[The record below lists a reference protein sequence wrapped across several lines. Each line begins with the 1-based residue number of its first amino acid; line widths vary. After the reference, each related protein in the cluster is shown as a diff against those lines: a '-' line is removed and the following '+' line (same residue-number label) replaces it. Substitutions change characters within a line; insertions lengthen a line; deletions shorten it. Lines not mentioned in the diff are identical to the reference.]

1 MVGDVCV
8 CVLTCPPAGKAV
20 SNTKAYQ
27 SPLDVPPPP
36 RNLTTR
42 IKAKLRITHH
52 NPSSRTHQT
61 SSPKENGRQPGRL
74 CIPVAVAAFR
84 CWKQNENHHSSD
96 PVASATSKSIFCS
109 HHQRRG
115 IAPRFLSPCIH
126 SSRIGRVATYI
137 AIVCRQ
143 TSIYSPMVCSPHSS
157 KTSSDF
163 GYTH

>member
-1 MVGDVCV
+1 MAYVRRA
-8 CVLTCPPAGKAV
+8 PP
-20 SNTKAYQ
+20 
-27 SPLDVPPPP
+27 L

-42 IKAKLRITHH
+42 IKAKLRITHY
-52 NPSSRTHQT
+52 NPSSCTHQT
-61 SSPKENGRQPGRL
+61 SSPKGNGRQPGRL
-74 CIPVAVAAFR
+74 CIPVVAFQ
-84 CWKQNENHHSSD
+84 CWEQRENHHLSD

-137 AIVCRQ
+137 AIVCRRI
-143 TSIYSPMVCSPHSS
+143 SMYSPMVCIPHSS

-163 GYTH
+163 GYTHWCPGPRRGRFRFAIR